1 MATGTTADLKRVTI
15 LVSGLDPDATESSSD
30 ETDHETQTNRPK
42 SSVFEGF
49 IRRTAAPENP
59 SPSPVKQA
67 PLTESMTS
75 LVSDP
80 GTGQLSRKSCPGVC
94 KRKNGKW
101 CARIKNP
108 FNRRRIWLGTFNSEE
123 AAAAAFASK
132 NMKFESAKKRK
143 EEQKK
148 KRKILPLN
156 IDDNVSP
163 GTFGTAEE
171 ASEVSQNQ
179 ESVDVQMS
187 SDSLSSNWDIIG
199 EEGDADMW
207 MGKWVPMPDG
217 REVIYSVKYGVPII
231 DNYGYLLGEFRK
243 LDDDLWICN
252 PEEEDA
258 ASCYV

>member
-30 ETDHETQTNRPK
+30 EADQETQINRPK

-59 SPSPVKQA
+59 SLLTGKQA
-67 PLTESMTS
+67 PLAESMES

-80 GTGQLSRKSCPGVC
+80 GTGTGQLSRKSYPGVR
-94 KRKNGKW
+94 KRKNGRW

-108 FNRRRIWLGTFNSEE
+108 FNRRWLWLGTFNSEE
-123 AAAAAFASK
+123 AAAAAYRSK
-132 NMKFESAKKRK
+132 NMKFELAKKRK

-148 KRKILPLN
+148 KTKTLPLN
-156 IDDNVSP
+156 SDDNVSL
-163 GTFGTAEE
+163 GTFGT
-171 ASEVSQNQ
+171 SEVSHDQ
-179 ESVDVQMS
+179 ESVDVQIS

-231 DNYGYLLGEFRK
+231 DNYGYLLGEFSK

-258 ASCYV
+258 YQASCHV